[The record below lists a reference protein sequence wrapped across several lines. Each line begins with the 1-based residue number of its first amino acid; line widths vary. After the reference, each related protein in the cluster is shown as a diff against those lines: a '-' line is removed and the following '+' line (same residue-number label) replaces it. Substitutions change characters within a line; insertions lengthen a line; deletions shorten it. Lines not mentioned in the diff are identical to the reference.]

1 MNLMNLLGLLA
12 LVIGLAVAAAFA
24 VRALG
29 GNIALVDDWKLA
41 FRYYS
46 TWGWMFVALLP
57 DLWNSLIA
65 GGYLD
70 QGDVPSEFSW
80 SVKLALIATFVLK
93 QIKQVERPAPP
104 VFGRKP

>member
-1 MNLMNLLGLLA
+1 MSTILAIVALL
-12 LVIGLAVAAAFA
+12 IGLVLAFAVA

-29 GNIALVDDWKLA
+29 GNVALVDDWKSA

-46 TWGWMFVALLP
+46 TWGWMFVAMLP

-80 SVKLALIATFVLK
+80 SVKLALIGTFILK

-104 VFGRKP
+104 VFGPKG

>member
-1 MNLMNLLGLLA
+1 MHMILAVFALL
-12 LVIGLAVAAAFA
+12 IGLVLAFAVA

-46 TWGWMFVALLP
+46 TWGWMFVAMLP

-80 SVKLALIATFVLK
+80 SVKLALIGTFLLK
-93 QIKQVERPAPP
+93 QIKQVDRPAPP
-104 VFGRKP
+104 VFGNKG